1 MSETKNLKLFKHN
14 EPLETNENQFDIK
27 KSLHDNWDKL
37 DEFAGIVNTKTV
49 EIENKQKQ
57 HDTDISNIKQEQQD
71 QNSKIESNTTENK
84 DNTELLSQI
93 MGLLPSTKGEGEHVT
108 LQDTGEARFKNFQVQ
123 GNSKQET
130 RSGKNKFDGN
140 FSQGYDSSGKITSS
154 SQFICN
160 TNLINVEQN
169 KKYTISNNLNLKIAS
184 IAYYKDNEF
193 VNFKSNIA
201 SNTINIPENV
211 NQIRFNLYREQGLSV
226 SEINMCQLEEGEI
239 VTDYEPYGASPSPEF
254 PSKIRNVGDNVN
266 FFNKDG
272 NTLFEYDVKLAPIE
286 NGIKGTLTVAGTSKY
301 CVMKLGGS
309 ELLGKT
315 LIVHGNAI
323 FSGKNDGLIGFY
335 FGINN
340 DFVGNW
346 ITDSGIISKE
356 HPKIERIFKIP
367 DTFPEGRDTIY
378 ILLYANGRSTEA
390 KVGDYVEYRD
400 LKIEEG
406 TQATAYSPYNCGNAE
421 VTVYNKNLYDNK
433 NANVLN
439 SPIDSNG
446 IGTNAGDTYK
456 TIYIPCKPNTTYTV
470 SKLYDVAKNRFA
482 LGYTNTEPTYSMQV
496 EGYISNANV
505 SNLTITTGKNA
516 KYLLAYVWIT
526 GGTNT
531 YQEMLSSIQI
541 EENAEATNKIENKQ
555 QTIVFPFSE
564 GQRLYKGDYLAE
576 DGIHHVRKQT
586 ELTETSGW
594 SIGPL
599 NAYRVPIQVFVGD
612 MNRIIDGDKSIGL
625 LSDRFVPKDSS
636 EHTIGD
642 EELYSFRRASG
653 GLYLWFFMP
662 KSFFTATTPE
672 EILAEWKTYLKAQK
686 EAGTPVVIEYELANE
701 VVELYTPEQ
710 QEAYDKL
717 KKLHSYNEQ
726 TNIFSVNEIGPI
738 FNLEAI
744 KNLNVAVLEQTTK
757 ES

>member
-1 MSETKNLKLFKHN
+1 MSETKNLKLFKHD
-14 EPLETNENQFDIK
+14 EPLETNENQFNIK
-27 KSLHDNWDKL
+27 KALHDNWDKL
-37 DEFAGIVNTKTV
+37 DEFGGKVNTKTV

-57 HDTDISNIKQEQQD
+57 HDTDISNIKQEQQE
-71 QNSKIESNTTENK
+71 QNSKIESNTTESK
-84 DNTELLSQI
+84 DNTELLNQI

-108 LQDTGEARFKNFQVQ
+108 LNNTAEARFKKFVKQ

-266 FFNKDG
+266 LFNKDG

-335 FGINN
+335 FGTNN

-367 DTFPEGRDTIY
+367 DTFPEGSDTIY
-378 ILLYANGRSTEA
+378 ILLYANARSTET

-400 LKIEEG
+400 FKIEEG
-406 TQATAYSPYNCGNAE
+406 TQATAYSPYDCGNTE
-421 VTVYNKNLYDNK
+421 VIVCNKNLAVSDFEQYY
-433 NANVLN
+433 N
-439 SPIDSNG
+439 SP
-446 IGTNAGDTYK
+446 TAGYVLCPLKLKKGSTYK
-456 TIYIPCKPNTTYTV
+456 FTAKLTGVEMVGLVNYGIVRDGNSYEEFINNASFVLDLSGKIFNKEFTIDDKFIAP
-470 SKLYDVAKNRFA
+470 KLVCWAKTEDIFNNLFKNYEIQ
-482 LGYTNTEPTYSMQV
+482 LVEKTNTDSFVQH
-496 EGYISNANV
+496 
-505 SNLTITTGKNA
+505 
-516 KYLLAYVWIT
+516 
-526 GGTNT
+526 
-531 YQEMLSSIQI
+531 
-541 EENAEATNKIENKQ
+541 KQ
-555 QTIVFPFSE
+555 QTILFPFTE
-564 GQRLYKGDYLAE
+564 GQRLCKGDYLAE
-576 DGIHHVRKQT
+576 DGIHHVRKQA

-594 SIGPL
+594 SMGPL

-662 KSFFTATTPE
+662 KSFFTATAPE
-672 EILAEWKTYLKAQK
+672 EILAKWEAYLKAQR
-686 EAGTPVVIEYELANE
+686 ENGNPLTIEYELAKE
-701 VVELYTPEQ
+701 IIDPYTPEQ
-710 QEAYDKL
+710 QGAYNKL
-717 KKLHSYNEQ
+717 KKLYSYNEQ
-726 TNIFSVNEIGPI
+726 TNVFSKNEISPI
-738 FNLEAI
+738 FNVEAI
-744 KNLNVAVLEQTTK
+744 KNLNVSVLQQTTK